1 MTPNCHLHPIYTMG
15 PKFWDPLKRY
25 CIVQVFVC
33 IRRTDMLT
41 NGPKEYKFTNLV
53 ENTSSQGN
61 LWSFL
66 THEIKRM
73 IIDTESIKTIEGKNS
88 GNNE

>member
-1 MTPNCHLHPIYTMG
+1 MG

-25 CIVQVFVC
+25 CIVQVVVC

-41 NGPKEYKFTNLV
+41 NGPKEHKFTIFL
-53 ENTSSQGN
+53 EKTSSQGN
-61 LWSFL
+61 LLSFL

-73 IIDTESIKTIEGKNS
+73 IFNQCL
-88 GNNE
+88 